1 MIKVNAKNYKSVTKD
16 VDFSKLS
23 KSLQD
28 AHKEF
33 DDFLEFY
40 NDDKEIKKMLDNHFK
55 ALEKELNK
63 GTKTT
68 RKTLKPKE
76 DKYRV
81 SLNEGS
87 YQFDQYFSSSSLKVT
102 QQSAIKKMQK
112 QIEHRPSD
120 QSIWAT
126 IDEKIGGSWKEI
138 DRIKYKVKGEAAPM
152 PKTTKKSASKAK
164 AKPKTSSKK
173 ASPKKATRKANEV
186 SVMPIEIRIMKR
198 YLGMDG
204 KKVTERQV
212 TLFYRMIQRAATEGT
227 VRKTSKYAL
236 FIKAI
241 GKDLAATYKE
251 MEDTAVFEIPA
262 SLKKRTQAVV
272 DSYGITPAIALVK
285 RFINLYGGITTDKA
299 QRLLKSIQNAKKN
312 GKVKSSDKA
321 YKKIQEIES
330 HLENYLQSDKL
341 IITDIQLNGLRGI
354 ANMGK

>member
-23 KSLQD
+23 KSIQD

-40 NDDKEIKKMLDNHFK
+40 NDDSEIKKMLDNHFK

-63 GTKTT
+63 GAKPKTI
-68 RKTLKPKE
+68 RKTLKPKA

-81 SLNEGS
+81 SLNEGHF
-87 YQFDQYFSSSSLKVT
+87 QFDQYFSSSSLKVT

-112 QIEHRPSD
+112 QVDYRASD
-120 QSIWAT
+120 ESIWAT
-126 IDEKIGGSWKEI
+126 IDEKQNGSWEEI
-138 DRIKYKVKGEAAPM
+138 DRIKFKAKGEAAP
-152 PKTTKKSASKAK
+152 KSKAK
-164 AKPKTSSKK
+164 TTSKPKAKKVSKK
-173 ASPKKATRKANEV
+173 AIPKQVTRKPNEV

-204 KKVTERQV
+204 KRVTERQV

-227 VRKTSKYAL
+227 VRKTSKYADI
-236 FIKAI
+236 IKAI
-241 GKDLAATYKE
+241 GKDLATTYKE
-251 MEDTAVFEIPA
+251 MENSAVFEVPA
-262 SLKKRTQAVV
+262 QLKKKVDDVV
-272 DSYGITPAIALVK
+272 DSYGVTPAVALIK
-285 RFINLYGGITTDKA
+285 RFINLYGGITVAKA
-299 QRLLKSIQNAKKN
+299 ERLLKSILNAKKN
-312 GKVKSSDKA
+312 GKVKKSDKA
-321 YKKIQEIES
+321 YEKIQEIES

-354 ANMGK
+354 ASMGK